1 MSAGPLPT
9 RPCTQVRWVIDQ
21 EAAEDLAHTLGLL
34 EDFLRQASH
43 EAIDELAGYQL
54 VRPLDPSRWADWLA
68 DYLGDQVAAL
78 RAATTPAAT
87 DPTPTGEPR

>member
-1 MSAGPLPT
+1 MSAGQLPSRT
-9 RPCTQVRWVIDQ
+9 RARWVIDQ
-21 EAAEDLAHTLGLL
+21 DAAEDLAQILGLL

-43 EAIDELAGYQL
+43 EAIDELASYSP

-78 RAATTPAAT
+78 HTATSAVTNPT
-87 DPTPTGEPR
+87 STGDPR